1 MRAWSATLLAALALG
16 CCAGA
21 TAQQKKATPAPATFE
36 VTGIVADANGPLASR
51 VVRVGPLDAQGN
63 LLSVRSL
70 SGPSGKGMSLEST
83 TDAQGR
89 FSVTVARSLFP
100 GTGEQSLGLRAYT
113 DLGGGRMSTTYE
125 VSVVKFDL
133 KQDKVDVGRVV
144 MQPLKARK

>member
-1 MRAWSATLLAALALG
+1 MALAIAFSADLP
-16 CCAGA
+16 A
-21 TAQQKKATPAPATFE
+21 QKKPTTAPSTFE
-36 VTGIVADANGPLASR
+36 VTGVVADGKGPLANK

-70 SGPSGKGMSLEST
+70 SGPSGQGMNLQAP

-100 GTGEQSLGLRAYT
+100 GAGEQSLGLRAYT
-113 DLGGGRMSTTYE
+113 DLGDGRMSTTYD
-125 VSVVKFDL
+125 VSTVKFDP

-144 MQPLKARK
+144 LQPIKQRR

>member
-1 MRAWSATLLAALALG
+1 MRRAFLAALILA
-16 CCAGA
+16 AAFNA
-21 TAQQKKATPAPATFE
+21 TAQKKPAAAPSTFE
-36 VTGIVADANGPLASR
+36 VTGIVADAKGALAGK
-51 VVRVGPLDAQGN
+51 VVRVGPLDAAGN

-70 SGPSGKGMSLEST
+70 SGPSGQGMSLEAVA
-83 TDAQGR
+83 DAQGR

-125 VSVVKFDL
+125 VSVVKFDP

-144 MQPLKARK
+144 MQPLKAR